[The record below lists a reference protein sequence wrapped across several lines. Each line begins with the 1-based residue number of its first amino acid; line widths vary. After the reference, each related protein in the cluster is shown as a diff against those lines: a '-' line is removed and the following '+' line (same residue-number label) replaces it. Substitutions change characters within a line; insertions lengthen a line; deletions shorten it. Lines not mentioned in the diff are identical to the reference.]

1 MDSPGEIPCHSI
13 LKRYV
18 EASSQDEASG
28 LLERLIVDVAN
39 PIVRSVVRRR
49 FFSAHGTSLQDRE
62 DVGGDAIAAIIG
74 RLHGLRGMPQGDS
87 VRAQPLR
94 DFEAYSAGVASRS
107 ATRFFMARSPQR
119 TLLRNRL
126 RYVLATDQRF
136 RIWQSDQGAWHCA
149 MSGRGV
155 VPVLTDDEVE
165 RCHAKL
171 AGPAQPSRRLP
182 ELIMQIFKVARGALE
197 LSALT
202 SMAADS
208 LGIMD
213 RGATMDEV
221 DTLRSKEAG
230 ADEQAQMR
238 DSMRELWLEVC
249 KLPVPQRRAL
259 LLNLGAG
266 GAAGRG
272 VGMWLI
278 PDLGIASF
286 SVLADKLEM
295 TREQLAEIWNDLP
308 LPDNETG
315 RMFGLQRQQIINL
328 RSAARERLMR
338 RLPI

>member
-1 MDSPGEIPCHSI
+1 
-13 LKRYV
+13 
-18 EASSQDEASG
+18 
-28 LLERLIVDVAN
+28 
-39 PIVRSVVRRR
+39 
-49 FFSAHGTSLQDRE
+49 
-62 DVGGDAIAAIIG
+62 
-74 RLHGLRGMPQGDS
+74 
-87 VRAQPLR
+87 
-94 DFEAYSAGVASRS
+94 
-107 ATRFFMARSPQR
+107 
-119 TLLRNRL
+119 
-126 RYVLATDQRF
+126 
-136 RIWQSDQGAWHCA
+136 
-149 MSGRGV
+149 
-155 VPVLTDDEVE
+155 
-165 RCHAKL
+165 
-171 AGPAQPSRRLP
+171 
-182 ELIMQIFKVARGALE
+182 
-197 LSALT
+197 
-202 SMAADS
+202 
-208 LGIMD
+208 
-213 RGATMDEV
+213 MDEV